1 MEVVNRT
8 LGNLICCLSS
18 EKPKQWDLTLAQAE
32 FAYNS
37 MINRSTG
44 KTPFQIVY
52 CQPPRHA
59 LDLTPLPKLPGISI
73 ATEHMAD
80 RIKAI
85 QEEVRT
91 NLEESNARYK
101 AAADC
106 KRRAQIFQVGD
117 LVMVYLR
124 KGRIRNRDIYQA
136 ERSEAWSFPDSAED

>member
-1 MEVVNRT
+1 
-8 LGNLICCLSS
+8 
-18 EKPKQWDLTLAQAE
+18 LAQDE

-59 LDLTPLPKLPGISI
+59 LDLAPLPKLPGISI
-73 ATEHMAD
+73 VVEHMAD
-80 RIKAI
+80 RIKAV
-85 QEEVRT
+85 QGGVRT

-101 AAADC
+101 AVADR
-106 KRRAQIFQVGD
+106 KRRAKDFQVGD

-124 KGRIRNRDIYQA
+124 KG
-136 ERSEAWSFPDSAED
+136 